1 MTGRVGYNNT
11 PVVVRRDRDRESYS
25 PAERQRQQQQQQQY
39 NSSRGLTRSTS
50 AYDYYGRHE
59 RGPEPETGYLGRSK
73 MMDLIHSDD
82 EIITRRYHD
91 NDVIQLPN
99 GARYEGNSGL
109 DAEY

>member
-11 PVVVRRDRDRESYS
+11 PVVTRRDRDRESYS
-25 PAERQRQQQQQQQY
+25 PSERQRQQQQQQY

-59 RGPEPETGYLGRSK
+59 RGPEPETVYVARSK

-91 NDVIQLPN
+91 NDVIQLPS
-99 GARYEGNSGL
+99 GARY
-109 DAEY
+109 

>member
-11 PVVVRRDRDRESYS
+11 PVIIRRDRDRESYS
-25 PAERQRQQQQQQQY
+25 PAERQQQQQQY
-39 NSSRGLTRSTS
+39 ISSRGLTRSTS

-59 RGPEPETGYLGRSK
+59 GVPGAESVYVARSK
-73 MMDLIHSDD
+73 MMDLIQSDD

-99 GARYEGNSGL
+99 GAR
-109 DAEY
+109 

>member
-11 PVVVRRDRDRESYS
+11 PVIIRRDRDNRESYS
-25 PAERQRQQQQQQQY
+25 PSERQPQQQQQQY
-39 NSSRGLTRSTS
+39 NSNRGLTRSTS

-59 RGPEPETGYLGRSK
+59 RLPEPEGAYVARSK

-82 EIITRRYHD
+82 EIITRRYQD

-99 GARYEGNSGL
+99 GARYYREVS
-109 DAEY
+109 D